1 VLEKE
6 PVIIKM
12 RQFIL
17 SRSPFRTVI
26 SGGAI
31 LGTSALAVM
40 LLAAPTSV
48 SAAASS
54 ASASAKSTDLVS
66 VVHGTRIGVVHGATV
81 LNDSKSNN
89 WSGYG
94 LGYLSTNTLY
104 TSISGTWV
112 VPTAKQETKQQAEDG
127 ATWIG
132 IGGGCYN
139 TSCSGSDE
147 TLIQA
152 GTEEDV
158 SKAGKASYSAWYE
171 LIPETST
178 NETIKVHPGDVIDC
192 SITETSTGEW
202 TITLTDKTD
211 KQDFTVTTPYPSDE
225 STAEWIVET
234 PVVVGT
240 SGEGIAN
247 LPNLGKVK
255 FTGAKVNGKGAD
267 LAAADAIQLVN
278 SDSKPLATPSDPTD
292 GGTAFYD
299 CTYASTCSG

>member
-1 VLEKE
+1 MREF
-6 PVIIKM
+6 II
-12 RQFIL
+12 R
-17 SRSPFRTVI
+17 RSPVRAV
-26 SGGAI
+26 SASAAI
-31 LGTSALAVM
+31 LGASAIAVM
-40 LLAAPTSV
+40 LLVAPNQAG
-48 SAAASS
+48 AAA
-54 ASASAKSTDLVS
+54 S
-66 VVHGTRIGVVHGATV
+66 VVHGARIGVVHGARIGVVHGATTI
-81 LNDSKSNN
+81 NDSQSNN

-104 TSISGTWV
+104 SSISGSWV
-112 VPTAKQETKQQAEDG
+112 VPTAKQETSGQAEDG

-139 TSCSGSDE
+139 TSCTGSDE

-178 NETIKVHPGDVIDC
+178 NESMKVHPGDVIDC
-192 SITETSTGEW
+192 SITQTSTGEW

-211 KQDFTVTTPYPSDE
+211 KQHFTVSTAYTSDE

-255 FTGAKVNGKGAD
+255 FTGAEVNGKGAD

-278 SDSKPLATPSDPTD
+278 SDSKPLATPSNPTH
-292 GGTAFYD
+292 GGTAFND
-299 CTYASTCSG
+299 CTYASTCSS

>member
-1 VLEKE
+1 MREF
-6 PVIIKM
+6 IIRHSSM
-12 RQFIL
+12 RMVFA
-17 SRSPFRTVI
+17 ST
-26 SGGAI
+26 AI
-31 LGTSALAVM
+31 LGSSAIAVM
-40 LLAAPTSV
+40 LLAAPTEAVAAISPARSADLASV
-48 SAAASS
+48 A
-54 ASASAKSTDLVS
+54 
-66 VVHGTRIGVVHGATV
+66 HGTRIGVVHKGAAQ
-81 LNDSKSNN
+81 NDSQSNN

-104 TSISGTWV
+104 TSISGSWV
-112 VPTAKQETKQQAEDG
+112 VPTARQETADQAEDG

-139 TSCSGSDE
+139 TSCTGSDE

-158 SKAGKASYSAWYE
+158 SKNGKASYSAWYE

-178 NETIKVHPGDVIDC
+178 NESIKIHPGDVIDC

-211 KQDFTVTTPYPSDE
+211 KQDFTISTPYPSDE

-234 PVVVGT
+234 PVEVGT
-240 SGEGIAN
+240 SGEGIAD

-255 FTGAKVNGKGAD
+255 FTGAEVNGKAAD
-267 LAAADAIQLVN
+267 LAPADAIQLVN
-278 SDSKPLATPSDPTD
+278 SDSKPLATPSSPFH
-292 GGTAFYD
+292 GGTAFND
-299 CTYASTCSG
+299 CTYKSTCSS

>member
-1 VLEKE
+1 
-6 PVIIKM
+6 M
-12 RQFIL
+12 RGI
-17 SRSPFRTVI
+17 P
-26 SGGAI
+26 A
-31 LGTSALAVM
+31 
-40 LLAAPTSV
+40 LLAASGVAVFVIVSLAAPAST
-48 SAAASS
+48 SAARTPARASS
-54 ASASAKSTDLVS
+54 LVS
-66 VVHGTRIGVVHGATV
+66 LVHGARMEAAGAH
-81 LNDSKSNN
+81 LYADSQSDN

-94 LGYLSTNTLY
+94 LGYLSTSTLY

-112 VPTAKQETKQQAEDG
+112 VPTAKQETKGQAEDG

-139 TSCSGSDE
+139 TSCTGSDE

-158 SKAGKASYSAWYE
+158 SAKGKASYSAWYE

-178 NETIKVHPGDVIDC
+178 TESIKVHPGDVINC

-211 KQDFTVTTPYPSDE
+211 KQHFTESTAYPSDE

-234 PVVVGT
+234 PVVVSTGGGT
-240 SGEGIAN
+240 GIAD

-255 FTGAKVNGKGAD
+255 FTDAKVNGKGAG
-267 LAAADAIQLVN
+267 LVPADAIQLVN
-278 SDSKPLATPSDPTD
+278 SDNKPLATPSKPTA
-292 GGTAFYD
+292 GGTAFVD
-299 CTYASTCSG
+299 CTYASSCKG